1 MCVVGCWVVWFG
13 LVVQFYEIM
22 CEIMCGFDGVRK

>member
-22 CEIMCGFDGVRK
+22 CGFDGVRK